1 MYLNH
6 LFKGLPPSVSPTE
19 VLGSGLQP
27 QVCGALDSVPDGNR
41 GHRQHG
47 AAHSLGCRQA
57 PGESG
62 CQAGLGPQGRMGRH
76 HKGTDSRLEGV
87 PAFMWFH
94 LLLRTNQDA
103 LPAKKGA
110 EPQCVSPDGLG
121 LPASTLAQHCS
132 RACFIKE
139 CGFFSQIFKE
149 TNSYILMKGKANDM
163 VPFNRPF
170 VKNAH
175 IQEIYSC
182 LVFFIVVFFFT
193 LPITYAHG
201 FTS

>member
-1 MYLNH
+1 MYLKH
-6 LFKGLPPSVSPTE
+6 LFKGLSPSVSLTE

-27 QVCGALDSVPDGNR
+27 QVCRGLNSAPDGNW
-41 GHRQHG
+41 GHRQHEE
-47 AAHSLGCRQA
+47 AHSLGCRQA

-62 CQAGLGPQGRMGRH
+62 CQAGSGARGKMGQDH
-76 HKGTDSRLEGV
+76 EGMASRLEGV

-110 EPQCVSPDGLG
+110 EPQCVSPEGLG
-121 LPASTLAQHCS
+121 LPVSTLVQHCS

-170 VKNAH
+170 GKNAHIH

-182 LVFFIVVFFFT
+182 LVFLLSFFFSHF
-193 LPITYAHG
+193 L
-201 FTS
+201 